1 MNLDNII
8 EFLKLLGIKMTV
20 DNNRMLFYDSET
32 NERIESYY
40 NTTPLPFYAND
51 VKTLLR
57 VCRYRRHLADQKRP
71 HVWYTL
77 IGLNKNH

>member
-1 MNLDNII
+1 MNLENII

-40 NTTPLPFYAND
+40 NTAPLPFYAND
-51 VKTLLR
+51 V
-57 VCRYRRHLADQKRP
+57 
-71 HVWYTL
+71 
-77 IGLNKNH
+77 